1 MRSTISGIEALEA
14 ELDAQEG
21 NGGRKSRLASRQPGA
36 AAADLQVLEQEDF
49 LQNVRSQEALE
60 TTLPLEEEEAEAE
73 DGEPWYL
80 EAQEGEPEINPF
92 AERQRLPD
100 LPPNPPPI
108 LQPLL
113 KQISVDLGM
122 DYLNMIDLRV
132 LDPPPALGAN
142 LIMIFGTARS
152 EKHLNVS
159 ADRLCRWLRTNYKL
173 TPNAD
178 GLLGRNE
185 LKLKLRRKA
194 RRLRMLGA
202 AGAVETPNADDG
214 ITTGWVC
221 VNVGSVENG
230 PEAPQQE
237 QRRGFVGFGTRSD
250 QAKIVVQMMTE
261 EKRSEVDLEA
271 LWQGTLERE
280 HRKMEGERRAWEKLD
295 QAKVDGTKEVQNAEH
310 HRSKHAFP
318 PSATTSYP
326 AQQVRRFHS
335 STRHHRADAVRSN
348 TTEELDED
356 ELEPHLLPDEL
367 QPQKMPLSDTAAAMI
382 LQAHVDYL
390 KKLRP
395 TVAISMLGTGVNDLN
410 STSFLRTLHAAL
422 PAFPELR
429 HYTSLVDLYCH
440 ALSIG
445 APGYDR
451 RHLLD
456 VYYRMQESGFA
467 IPESTFHR
475 GLEAILL
482 SPHVLDSGFVRRDPA
497 FNARSALQRSLGIS
511 LELLEQMEA
520 NGYEPRS
527 EGMLLLILDGISNPT
542 FLDPVDTS
550 EEDRMYLASH
560 DLAKFLHQYRRA
572 ILHQPSYT
580 GAPSTSPMSSPIH
593 GAVNPKTLTTVHTAL
608 LRIALD
614 HTLPNEIWAS
624 WRAVP
629 RLLLPRT
636 PEMYG
641 MMFNGIADVGNQK
654 VAMMVLETCVP
665 EMTREEPQVRME
677 GEVAKGVVRLLKVAR
692 VDIGVWPWRGWFEGA
707 REGLGMVE

>member
-1 MRSTISGIEALEA
+1 MRSTLSGIEALEA
-14 ELDAQEG
+14 ELEAQEG
-21 NGGRKSRLASRQPGA
+21 NGGGRSKPATRRS
-36 AAADLQVLEQEDF
+36 DHLEINEQQDSMQKMATHED
-49 LQNVRSQEALE
+49 VAEAL
-60 TTLPLEEEEAEAE
+60 LREEEEAE
-73 DGEPWYL
+73 DGEAWYL
-80 EAQEGEPEINPF
+80 AAAQEGEAEANPF

-122 DYLNMIDLRV
+122 DYLNVIDLRV

-230 PEAPQQE
+230 PNASQQE
-237 QRRGFVGFGTRSD
+237 QHKGFVGFGTRSG

-295 QAKVDGTKEVQNAEH
+295 QAKVDGSNEVRNDER
-310 HRSKHAFP
+310 HRSQQTFP
-318 PSATTSYP
+318 PSVTAPYP
-326 AQQVRRFHS
+326 AQHVRRFHS
-335 STRHHRADAVRSN
+335 STRHHRADDVRST

-367 QPQKMPLSDTAAAMI
+367 QPQKGLLSDTVAA
-382 LQAHVDYL
+382 LTLRTHVDYI
-390 KKLRP
+390 KTLRP
-395 TVAISMLGTGVNDLN
+395 SVAMSMLGTGANDHN
-410 STSFLRTLHAAL
+410 STSFLRTFHAAI

-429 HYTSLVDLYCH
+429 HYVSLVDLYCH

-451 RHLLD
+451 RDLLNL
-456 VYYRMQESGFA
+456 YNRMQASGFA
-467 IPESTFHR
+467 IPESTFHQ
-475 GLEAILL
+475 GLSAILL
-482 SPHVLDSGFVRRDPA
+482 SPHTLSPTFIPRDPA
-497 FNARSALQRSLGIS
+497 FNGRSALQRSLGIS
-511 LELLEQMEA
+511 FELLEQMEA
-520 NGYEPRS
+520 NGHEPRS
-527 EGMLLLILDGISNPT
+527 ESILLLILDAISTPT
-542 FLDPVDTS
+542 FLNPSNTPDT
-550 EEDRMYLASH
+550 DRMYLATH
-560 DLAKFLHQYRRA
+560 DLSKFLHQYRRA

-580 GAPSTSPMSSPIH
+580 GAPSNSSSPLTSPIH
-593 GAVNPKTLTTVHTAL
+593 GAVSPSTLTTIHTAL
-608 LRIALD
+608 LRIALA
-614 HTLPNEIWAS
+614 HTLPSEIWAA
-624 WRAVP
+624 WRALP
-629 RLLLPRT
+629 RFLLPRT
-636 PEMYG
+636 AEMYG
-641 MMFNGIADVGNQK
+641 MMFNGIADVENQK

-665 EMTREEPQVRME
+665 EMAREVPQVRME
-677 GEVAKGVVRLLKVAR
+677 GEVARGVVRLLKVAR
-692 VDIGVWPWRGWFEGA
+692 VDVGVWPWRGWFEGA